1 MRLYSKSTGCTYILG
16 MHVDIPQDAQE
27 ISEDVFLS
35 VIANPLAGKTRS
47 HDATGL
53 PILIDL
59 PAATTEELAATE
71 RKWRDAQVTATEWLM
86 TRHRD
91 EQDMQVPT
99 TLTDEQF
106 AQLLSYRQE
115 LRDWPQ
121 APAFPDQAG
130 RPLALSWLSSQTQ

>member
-1 MRLYSKSTGCTYILG
+1 MRLYSKTTGCTYILG

-27 ISEDVFLS
+27 ISEAVFLS
-35 VIANPLAGKTRS
+35 VIANPLAGKIRS
-47 HDATGL
+47 HDASGL

-59 PAATTEELAATE
+59 PSATNEELAAAE
-71 RKWRDAQVTATEWLM
+71 RKWRDGQVSATEWLV

-99 TLTDEQF
+99 TLTADQF

-115 LRDWPQ
+115 LRDWPL
-121 APAFPDQAG
+121 ALDFPHQTG
-130 RPLALSWLSSQTQ
+130 RPKELSWLSSQIQ